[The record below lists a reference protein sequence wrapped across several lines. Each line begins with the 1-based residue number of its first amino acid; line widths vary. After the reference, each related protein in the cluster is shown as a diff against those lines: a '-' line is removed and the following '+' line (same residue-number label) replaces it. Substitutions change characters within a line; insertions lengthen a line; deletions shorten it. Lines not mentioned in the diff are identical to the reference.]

1 MCPARYR
8 AGGSLLHCLS
18 TLTKSMQD
26 ACFGNLLCKFPP
38 GAKSAR
44 GGLFL
49 LHWPWSRLHR
59 TLSGILPC
67 EARTFLTC
75 RLPPLRPAGR
85 PKETETALAVSPGSR
100 DHLSY
105 LISCLCFSS
114 CFCNKTNNTLNPE
127 TAPPDK
133 FPADRIGRNI
143 LAVYPLEIFQK
154 F

>member
-18 TLTKSMQD
+18 TLTADHPAKPDPWRCEKSR
-26 ACFGNLLCKFPP
+26 LLF
-38 GAKSAR
+38 R
-44 GGLFL
+44 GSLFL
-49 LHWPWSRLHR
+49 LHFPWSRLHR

>member
-75 RLPPLRPAGR
+75 H
-85 PKETETALAVSPGSR
+85 TDSR

-105 LISCLCFSS
+105 L
-114 CFCNKTNNTLNPE
+114 
-127 TAPPDK
+127 
-133 FPADRIGRNI
+133 
-143 LAVYPLEIFQK
+143 YPLPVPLRPGLLHLKLYVKTASANKLPAYGISGNIFAVNSQK
-154 F
+154 ILQKL

>member
-18 TLTKSMQD
+18 TLTPKVQPRQI
-26 ACFGNLLCKFPP
+26 L
-38 GAKSAR
+38 AKR
-44 GGLFL
+44 QTWGGLFL
-49 LHWPWSRLHR
+49 LHWPWSHLHR